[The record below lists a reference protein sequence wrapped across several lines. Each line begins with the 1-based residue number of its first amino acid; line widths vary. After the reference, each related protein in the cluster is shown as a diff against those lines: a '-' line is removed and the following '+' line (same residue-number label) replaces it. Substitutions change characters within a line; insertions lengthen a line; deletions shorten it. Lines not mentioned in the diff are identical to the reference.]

1 MILMGHCSL
10 DLKKGKCFPSS
21 AFYHCNK
28 WRRDDLI
35 RSPEIVEAVLFVL
48 GVDDL
53 QLGLDAALPKDGTH
67 EEGDEATERL
77 REVRRG
83 DVEVKVG
90 VLGGRVRVGASPA
103 GSCTGESANP
113 SSLGSALPYRERPR
127 SFHSDM
133 SRSR

>member
-1 MILMGHCSL
+1 MGHCSL
-10 DLKKGKCFPSS
+10 DLKKSKCFPSF

-35 RSPEIVEAVLFVL
+35 RSPEIVEAVLFVF

-53 QLGLDAALPKDGTH
+53 QLGLDAALREDGTH
-67 EEGDEATERL
+67 EEGDEATEGL

-90 VLGGRVRVGASPA
+90 VLGGRVGVGASPS
-103 GSCTGESANP
+103 GSCARVSLHCLLTGVCYCNQ
-113 SSLGSALPYRERPR
+113 SLPR
-127 SFHSDM
+127 KAP
-133 SRSR
+133 

>member
-1 MILMGHCSL
+1 MGHCSL

-21 AFYHCNK
+21 DFYHCNK
-28 WRRDDLI
+28 ERRDDLI

-53 QLGLDAALPKDGTH
+53 QLGLDAALPEDGTH

-90 VLGGRVRVGASPA
+90 VLGGRVRVGAPPA
-103 GSCTGESANP
+103 GSCTGGSVNP
-113 SSLGSALPYRERPR
+113 SSLGSALPYREKLR

>member
-10 DLKKGKCFPSS
+10 DLKKSKCFPSF

-35 RSPEIVEAVLFVL
+35 RSPEIVEAVLFVF

-53 QLGLDAALPKDGTH
+53 QLGLDAALREDGTH
-67 EEGDEATERL
+67 EEGDEATEGL

-90 VLGGRVRVGASPA
+90 VLGGRVGVGASPS
-103 GSCTGESANP
+103 GSCARVSLHCLLTGVCYCNQ
-113 SSLGSALPYRERPR
+113 SLPR
-127 SFHSDM
+127 KAP
-133 SRSR
+133 